1 MAISVAERA
10 VSGDDSKDASRREIF
25 SVRLA
30 ALAVPDSEGLLK
42 SRANAHFEQAKR
54 DREAAEDKRIPSAQR
69 EVYRTEYEWHDLA
82 HVALT
87 AELEGTAT
95 IADFVE
101 DLQMHTPTVSY
112 EDALIAEFSD
122 DSGAEHHLAFE
133 ALAA

>member
-1 MAISVAERA
+1 MAIAVAERP
-10 VSGDDSKDASRREIF
+10 VSGDDTEDASRREMF

-42 SRANAHFEQAKR
+42 SQVNAHFEHAKR
-54 DREAAEDKRIPSAQR
+54 DREAAEDERIPSAQR

-82 HVALT
+82 HVALK

-101 DLQMHTPTVSY
+101 DLQSYVPAVSY
-112 EDALIAEFSD
+112 EDALMAEFFDGGGVGQHS
-122 DSGAEHHLAFE
+122 EFE